1 MTDTRKRLVAANWKM
16 NGSAALLGEF
26 SDYFSNEQAFACE
39 RVICPPSVFI
49 GTAVARMKPLG
60 FAVAGQ
66 DVSALGEGAHT
77 GDLSANMMA
86 EVGCEYTI
94 VGHSERRT
102 DHNESNQL
110 IADKAKALLDAGVN
124 PIFCA
129 GEPLEVREQGQE
141 QAFVADQL
149 RALFSTV
156 DLTELAQVVI
166 AYEPIWA
173 IGTGVTASPEQ
184 AQQMHAFI
192 RSAIASVSAEA
203 AFSMRLL
210 YGGSVKPSNAEE
222 LFSQTD
228 IDGGLIG
235 GASLKP
241 VDFAAICQAAKG

>member
-1 MTDTRKRLVAANWKM
+1 MTDVRKPLVAGNWKM
-16 NGSAALLGEF
+16 NGSIALLNEF
-26 SDYFSNEQAFACE
+26 SGYFADKREFDCE

-49 GTAVARMKPLG
+49 STANTLMKPLG

-66 DVSALGEGAHT
+66 DVSALDEGAHT
-77 GDLSANMMA
+77 GDLSATMMA
-86 EVGCEYTI
+86 EAGCQYTI

-110 IADKAKALLDAGVN
+110 IADKAKALLAAGVI
-124 PIFCA
+124 PISCV

-149 RALFSTV
+149 SALFSTV
-156 DLTELAQVVI
+156 DLNELAQVVI

-184 AQQMHAFI
+184 AQDMHAFI
-192 RSAIASVSAEA
+192 RSAIAAISADA
-203 AFSMRLL
+203 AARIRLL

-241 VDFAAICQAAKG
+241 EDFAAICQAAKS